1 VQNTKVL
8 IIVLKIRYV
17 YKSKEKHDYLKWS
30 FKSR

>member
-8 IIVLKIRYV
+8 IIVLKIV
-17 YKSKEKHDYLKWS
+17 YKSKEKRDYLKWS